1 MFRAMIAFL
10 DAVKMQKQKS
20 SVTNISN
27 HFIDERDTTEIW
39 LENKN

>member
-20 SVTNISN
+20 SVTKISS